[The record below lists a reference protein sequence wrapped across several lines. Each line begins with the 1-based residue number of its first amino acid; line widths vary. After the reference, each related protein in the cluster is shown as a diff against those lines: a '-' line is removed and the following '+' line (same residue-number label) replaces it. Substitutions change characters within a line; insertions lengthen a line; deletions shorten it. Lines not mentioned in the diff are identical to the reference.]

1 MQIMTRIFTAVMI
14 TVVLLSICSFTFV
27 SRTIKEPKV
36 DIELLIGERLTKEI
50 ADERYNT
57 VSFEKPEKYTYDTS
71 VYLLE
76 YNVGTDYWNS
86 ITENNYTGLTEA
98 IDYSYP
104 TVYIPVF
111 GDISDTSGEIHN
123 RVIGYFKL
131 DHDSHERDYRFSSAF
146 YNLPGNDYKD
156 RKNVGFFEKIQDFV
170 SQNSI
175 TSEQVFLIKYPSSLS
190 DDMEKIAV
198 IKTADDTLILDVS
211 GSVNANADKTAF
223 SEVHSYSVSEY
234 RTLRL
239 EAEKELYNKEN
250 NYGILIIVC
259 VFTAVLFLC
268 ALAFLLIRRRFDS
281 PNK

>member
-1 MQIMTRIFTAVMI
+1 MKVMIRIFTAVMI
-14 TVVLLSICSFTFV
+14 AVVLLSVCSFTFV
-27 SRTIKEPKV
+27 SRTVKEPKV
-36 DIELLIGERLTKEI
+36 DIESLINERLTKEI
-50 ADERYNT
+50 VDERYNMG
-57 VSFEKPEKYTYDTS
+57 SLEKPEKYMYDTS

-86 ITENNYTGLTEA
+86 VTENNYKGLTEA

-111 GDISDTSGEIHN
+111 GDIADTNGEFHN

-131 DHDSHERDYRFSSAF
+131 DYDAFERDYRLSSAF
-146 YNLPGNDYKD
+146 YNLPSNDYKD
-156 RKNVGFFEKIQDFV
+156 RKIVGFFEKIQDYLD
-170 SQNSI
+170 QNNI
-175 TSEQVFLIKYPSSLS
+175 TSEQVFLIRYPSSLS

-211 GSVNANADKTAF
+211 GSVNTNADKTAF
-223 SEVHSYSVSEY
+223 SEAHSYSISEY

-239 EAEKELYNKEN
+239 EAEKELYKNE
-250 NYGILIIVC
+250 NYGTWIVC
-259 VFTAVLFLC
+259 AFVAVLFLC
-268 ALAFLLIRRRFDS
+268 AVAFLLIKRHFDS

>member
-1 MQIMTRIFTAVMI
+1 MKITARIFTVLMI
-14 TVVLLSICSFTFV
+14 TVVLLSTCGFTFV
-27 SRTIKEPKV
+27 SHTVKEPDV
-36 DIELLIGERLTKEI
+36 DIESLIGERLTKEI

-76 YNVGTDYWNS
+76 YNVGTDYWNNV
-86 ITENNYTGLTEA
+86 TENNYKGLTEA
-98 IDYSYP
+98 IYGSYP
-104 TVYIPVF
+104 TVYVPVF
-111 GDISDTSGEIHN
+111 GDISDTNGEIHN

-131 DHDSHERDYRFSSAF
+131 DYDSHERDYRLTSAF
-146 YNLPGNDYKD
+146 YNLPSNDYKD
-156 RKNVGFFEKIQDFV
+156 RKTVGFFEKIQDFV
-170 SQNSI
+170 SQNNI

-211 GSVNANADKTAF
+211 GSVNANADKTVW
-223 SEVHSYSVSEY
+223 SDVRSYSISEY

-268 ALAFLLIRRRFDS
+268 TVAFLLIKRRFDS